1 MVAGQICGSRCSG
14 LCEQSDRVG
23 CSLRTALRSR
33 LEGLTQSSG
42 EWKRSV
48 TPAGRSWWV
57 LGMSGR
63 HIDEI
68 GSGSWATPVA
78 HDVKERNTQYK
89 QGGES
94 LTRQVTWPTP
104 VSQDAWIGAE
114 RQRQGTASL
123 AKEANWPTPVA
134 LDAKSTGAS
143 GYSTLTGRHSGVT
156 LSDAVDPGSAGLG
169 PLERWSRSIPG
180 SRVARLNAK
189 WVAVLMGFPEDWLSV
204 DGSERSRRLGAQL
217 SRKSLR
223 QSGSRS

>member
-104 VSQDAWIGAE
+104 VS
-114 RQRQGTASL
+114 
-123 AKEANWPTPVA
+123 

-223 QSGSRS
+223 QSDSRF

>member
-1 MVAGQICGSRCSG
+1 MVAGQICGSRRSG

-48 TPAGRSWWV
+48 TPAGRSWGV

-104 VSQDAWIGAE
+104 VS
-114 RQRQGTASL
+114 
-123 AKEANWPTPVA
+123 

-169 PLERWSRSIPG
+169 PLERGSRSIPG

-223 QSGSRS
+223 